1 MAEWSLPLQA
11 GIPESLANFSVA
23 RAGVNLVVS
32 RQRTLALAG
41 NLCLLPAALPDPECN
56 SESCL
61 KLAPK

>member
-1 MAEWSLPLQA
+1 MVFAPPGWYPR
-11 GIPESLANFSVA
+11 ESCQLVSVA

-32 RQRTLALAG
+32 RERTLALAG
-41 NLCLLPAALPDPECN
+41 NLCLLPAALPDPECS